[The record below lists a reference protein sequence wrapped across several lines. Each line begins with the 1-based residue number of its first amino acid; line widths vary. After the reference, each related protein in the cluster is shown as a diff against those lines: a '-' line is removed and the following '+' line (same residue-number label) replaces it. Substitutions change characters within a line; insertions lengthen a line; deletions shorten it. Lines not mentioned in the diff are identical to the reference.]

1 MSEQEFHCIYLLP
14 RDKLEEDKE
23 FDVVGDLS
31 ELHAKPL
38 VEQPTNQNGGTTS
51 HQEGKRF
58 NLYSQI
64 LEFLWS
70 NEMIDIFIVL
80 LVSSIWLE
88 LLAPNHYKLT
98 LNQLMYM
105 YVPINVHIIA
115 LLVLSS
121 WCISKSNA
129 CYIFIIIIL
138 LYNMY
143 VIYFAEEDDLMIV
156 DEVEVIKSG
165 TKRKADQEPDE
176 INAKRPKSSGDHN
189 DDIVIL

>member
-1 MSEQEFHCIYLLP
+1 
-14 RDKLEEDKE
+14 
-23 FDVVGDLS
+23 
-31 ELHAKPL
+31 
-38 VEQPTNQNGGTTS
+38 
-51 HQEGKRF
+51 
-58 NLYSQI
+58 
-64 LEFLWS
+64 
-70 NEMIDIFIVL
+70 
-80 LVSSIWLE
+80 
-88 LLAPNHYKLT
+88 
-98 LNQLMYM
+98 MYM
-105 YVPINVHIIA
+105 YEPINVHIIA

-121 WCISKSNA
+121 WCISRSNA

>member
-1 MSEQEFHCIYLLP
+1 MPNHWWNNRPIRMAVPQVTKKVRHSIYT
-14 RDKLEEDKE
+14 
-23 FDVVGDLS
+23 
-31 ELHAKPL
+31 AK
-38 VEQPTNQNGGTTS
+38 
-51 HQEGKRF
+51 
-58 NLYSQI
+58 Y
-64 LEFLWS
+64 WS
-70 NEMIDIFIVL
+70 FYDQVEMIDIFIALPVL
-80 LVSSIWLE
+80 SIWLE
-88 LLAPNHYKLT
+88 LLGPNHYKLT
-98 LNQLMYM
+98 LNQLMY
-105 YVPINVHIIA
+105 VPSIVPIIA

-121 WCISKSNA
+121 WCISRSNA
-129 CYIFIIIIL
+129 CYIFIIIIS

>member
-1 MSEQEFHCIYLLP
+1 MY
-14 RDKLEEDKE
+14 
-23 FDVVGDLS
+23 
-31 ELHAKPL
+31 
-38 VEQPTNQNGGTTS
+38 
-51 HQEGKRF
+51 
-58 NLYSQI
+58 
-64 LEFLWS
+64 
-70 NEMIDIFIVL
+70 
-80 LVSSIWLE
+80 
-88 LLAPNHYKLT
+88 
-98 LNQLMYM
+98 QLMY
-105 YVPINVHIIA
+105 ILSA

-121 WCISKSNA
+121 WCISRSNA
-129 CYIFIIIIL
+129 CYIFIIL